1 MFDID
6 TNVDNLSQEVNYTI
20 KSIPSVN
27 ALSRI
32 IKKGLRLEK
41 KGYTVNYKY
50 GNNREIGQQL
60 KLAAEKVSNQFD
72 YTTPKKVAWGVG
84 GVLGFTTILNKIND
98 NVYELG
104 VFIGDS
110 ETKEAYTPIFGD
122 GLIKD
127 IAAGAVFFSVI
138 FGLIVAVMI
147 YYPKFS

>member
-84 GVLGFTTILNKIND
+84 GVLGFTTILNKINIMS
-98 NVYELG
+98 NRLLSPESQYSL
-104 VFIGDS
+104 
-110 ETKEAYTPIFGD
+110 
-122 GLIKD
+122 
-127 IAAGAVFFSVI
+127 FSPRSRRIQQKVI
-138 FGLIVAVMI
+138 R
-147 YYPKFS
+147 